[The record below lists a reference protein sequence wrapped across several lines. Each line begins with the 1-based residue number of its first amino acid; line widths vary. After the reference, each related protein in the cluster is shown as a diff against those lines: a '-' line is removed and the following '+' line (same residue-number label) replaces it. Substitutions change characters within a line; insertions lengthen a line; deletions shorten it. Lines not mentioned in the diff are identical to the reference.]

1 MADNSNENFFEG
13 YAQDG
18 QDTGNSGAG
27 VESGEND
34 QLQAESGEAMLEDSE
49 LADLKQRVKGLDEE
63 AARLIQLQSEM
74 EQQMK
79 TTSSPTTNF
88 GSQVAPMTAEE
99 KMEADQRSIY
109 VGNVD
114 YSATAQELEAHFH
127 GCGSINRV
135 TILCDKFSGH
145 PKGYAY
151 VEFGD
156 KDAVQTAMALDESL
170 FKGRQIKVVSKRTNR
185 PGISST
191 DRFPRGGGR
200 GMGFRGGRG
209 GRGGGYGGPS
219 PYMRSMRG
227 RVVKG
232 GRGGFYNS
240 YAPY

>member
-1 MADNSNENFFEG
+1 
-13 YAQDG
+13 
-18 QDTGNSGAG
+18 
-27 VESGEND
+27 
-34 QLQAESGEAMLEDSE
+34 
-49 LADLKQRVKGLDEE
+49 
-63 AARLIQLQSEM
+63 
-74 EQQMK
+74 
-79 TTSSPTTNF
+79 
-88 GSQVAPMTAEE
+88 MTAEE

-114 YSATAQELEAHFH
+114 YSATAQELEAHFQ

-135 TILCDKFSGH
+135 TILCDKFSGQ

-200 GMGFRGGRG
+200 GGFRGGRG
-209 GRGGGYGGPS
+209 RGGGGGYGGPS

-227 RVVKG
+227 RVVK
-232 GRGGFYNS
+232 
-240 YAPY
+240 